1 MFMKENTEL
10 SKNKIV
16 RIFQT
21 ILIVLMTIF
30 TVGSIAASSTIIF
43 HNTYYDTFWVNG
55 QSMYPTLNLN
65 AKRSDGELIGYG
77 RSEGHEPNSK
87 PGDYDI
93 DYGYMD
99 CHKSVIDSL
108 ERFDIVVF
116 MLDPT
121 DQNPKRRIKRVLGL
135 PGEEIYFIS
144 SGDNKGD
151 LYVKHNPED
160 EEFELIEQYFIS
172 KDLLQSGDYPSNHF
186 KLGDDEYFL
195 VGDNRKP
202 GASTDSRDAG
212 AYKREQLEGK
222 AIGLE
227 GSCTYSSEGIKNIKH
242 HWPRRLR

>member
-77 RSEGHEPNSK
+77 RSEGHEPNSQ

-121 DQNPKRRIKRVLGL
+121 AQNPKRRIKRIFGL
-135 PGEEIYFIS
+135 PGETIYFIS
-144 SGDNKGD
+144 GGDNNGD
-151 LYVKHNPED
+151 FYVKHN
-160 EEFELIEQYFIS
+160 EESDFELAEQKFIS
-172 KDLLQSGDYPSNHF
+172 TELVRQGEYPSQQYTLKEN
-186 KLGDDEYFL
+186 EYFL
-195 VGDNRKP
+195 VGDNRKV
-202 GASTDSRDAG
+202 GASTDSRVEG
-212 AYKREQLEGK
+212 PYKREQLEGK